1 MEKRIT
7 GIGVSPG
14 IAIGKIYIFNPEKIE
29 LNKCPCKDPNQEK
42 VKLLEARNKTKEQLE
57 KIKEIASKKV
67 SEEKA
72 SIFDAHIT
80 LLEDEDLLEEVN
92 NIIRD
97 FRRSGR

>member
-57 KIKEIASKKV
+57 KNLKKFLKRKLV
-67 SEEKA
+67 YLML
-72 SIFDAHIT
+72 I
-80 LLEDEDLLEEVN
+80 LLCLRMK
-92 NIIRD
+92 IY
-97 FRRSGR
+97 